1 MLSLKKVAVMVRNSI
16 ADRFHFDPPLLV
28 GVLLMSA
35 LGLMVLYSASEQS
48 FDTILHQGLRLL
60 VGLVAMI
67 IVAQIPPYRIAHWAP
82 TLYLIALS
90 LLVIVLFFGAGRGVQ
105 RWLDLGFFRFQ
116 PSEITKIAVP
126 LTVASIVS
134 NKLLPPDLKTIA
146 IAGVLIFLPTVLI
159 AMQPDL
165 GTAVL
170 VAFSGLMVLFFAGI
184 SWPFIR
190 NSFLLGIAAA
200 PIGWLMMHDYQR
212 QRVLTLFDPDRD
224 ALGAGYHIIQSTI
237 AVGSG
242 GIFGKGWLNGTQSH
256 LEFLPERATDFIFA
270 VYCEEFGLVGVVI
283 MLLGYSLIIVRG
295 IQIALLA
302 QDAFGRLV
310 SVVLTLTL
318 FIYVFVNMSMVTGQ
332 LPVVGIPLP
341 LVSFGGTSLVT
352 ILIAMGVLMSIH
364 THRKLVF

>member
-1 MLSLKKVAVMVRNSI
+1 MARSSI
-16 ADRFHFDPPLLV
+16 ADRFHVDPPLLA

-48 FDTILHQGLRLL
+48 FDTILNQGFRLT
-60 VGLVAMI
+60 VGVVAMVT
-67 IVAQIPPYRIAHWAP
+67 VAQISPYRIAHWAP
-82 TLYLIALS
+82 ILYLIALS
-90 LLVIVLFFGAGRGVQ
+90 LLVLVLFFGTGRGVQ

-116 PSEITKIAVP
+116 PSEIMKVAVP
-126 LTVASIVS
+126 LTVASLVS

-146 IAGVLIFLPTVLI
+146 IAGALIFLPTVLI

-165 GTAVL
+165 GTSVL
-170 VAFSGLMVLFFAGI
+170 VAFSGLMILFFAGI
-184 SWPFIR
+184 SWSFIR
-190 NSFLLGIAAA
+190 NSFLCGIAVA

-302 QDAFGRLV
+302 QDTFGRLI

-318 FIYVFVNMSMVTGQ
+318 FVYVFVNMSMVTGQ

-352 ILIAMGVLMSIH
+352 ILIGMGILMSIH